1 MVVVGCLVTGALAG
15 AFAVPAAKAR
25 ADTADPLTELV
36 DTAVQRLQLA
46 EPVAAYKWNSHGAVE
61 DPARVAQQLALLG
74 DQAAAENIDRDY
86 VTRVFGDQIRATEAI
101 EYSRFASWK
110 LNPGEAPADAP
121 DLTASRAAID
131 DLSRTMLTA
140 LAADWPLLHSPACAA
155 LLADARRA
163 VVGDRRLD
171 TLYQRALTSATQSYC
186 QQ

>member
-1 MVVVGCLVTGALAG
+1 MVVAGCLVAGALAG

-46 EPVAAYKWNSHGAVE
+46 EPVAAYKWNSRGAVE

-171 TLYQRALTSATQSYC
+171 ALYQRALTSATQSYC

>member
-1 MVVVGCLVTGALAG
+1 MVVAGCLVTGALAG
-15 AFAVPAAKAR
+15 AFAVPVAKAR

>member
-1 MVVVGCLVTGALAG
+1 
-15 AFAVPAAKAR
+15 
-25 ADTADPLTELV
+25 
-36 DTAVQRLQLA
+36 
-46 EPVAAYKWNSHGAVE
+46 
-61 DPARVAQQLALLG
+61 
-74 DQAAAENIDRDY
+74 AENIDRDY